1 MGRRENKRI
10 LQPSPQMNHDLAS
23 WEHPTLKSAD
33 GTPMINMEKL
43 APVIAGNAIK
53 TAQQIPQV
61 MSDLIEQTLEAKQ
74 SLSEACNGIGDN
86 MEKLKPL
93 KKEMID
99 ELRGLRMTTTTE
111 VAAMLKPLEDLR
123 KFFLGAEHDKEI
135 ARLRE
140 FVDLCER
147 LETLKK
153 SGFLDTVAD
162 TMLKLS

>member
-1 MGRRENKRI
+1 MITNS
-10 LQPSPQMNHDLAS
+10 LH
-23 WEHPTLKSAD
+23 HPTLKDEYGNPLLNMDRMNPIVAEWA
-33 GTPMINMEKL
+33 IN
-43 APVIAGNAIK
+43 
-53 TAQQIPQV
+53 TAKQIPDT
-61 MSDLIEQTLEAKQ
+61 MSKLIEQTCEARTAL
-74 SLSEACNGIGDN
+74 SLAVEGIGEN
-86 MEKLKPL
+86 VEKLKPM
-93 KKEMID
+93 KKDMID

-123 KFFLGAEHDKEI
+123 KFFLGTEHDKEI

-147 LETLKK
+147 LEKLKQ

>member
-1 MGRRENKRI
+1 MWAKDMTAPGPLNTACIQHIKDR
-10 LQPSPQMNHDLAS
+10 
-23 WEHPTLKSAD
+23 D
-33 GTPMINMEKL
+33 GNPMIDINRI
-43 APVIAGNAIK
+43 APFMANQAITESK
-53 TAQQIPQV
+53 TI
-61 MSDLIEQTLEAKQ
+61 
-74 SLSEACNGIGDN
+74 
-86 MEKLKPL
+86 
-93 KKEMID
+93 KKEMSTLIED
-99 ELRGLRMTTTTE
+99 TNEAKEALRTAVEGIGENMDKIKPMKKELIENLRGMRMTTTSE

-123 KFFLGAEHDKEI
+123 KFFLGADHDKEI

>member
-1 MGRRENKRI
+1 MWAKDMTDGGP
-10 LQPSPQMNHDLAS
+10 LQYAT
-23 WEHPTLKSAD
+23 HPTMKDRDGNPMLK
-33 GTPMINMEKL
+33 INRI
-43 APVIAGNAIK
+43 APY
-53 TAQQIPQV
+53 
-61 MSDLIEQTLEAKQ
+61 LAKQ
-74 SLSEACNGIGDN
+74 AITESKTI
-86 MEKLKPL
+86 
-93 KKEMID
+93 KKEMSTLIED
-99 ELRGLRMTTTTE
+99 TNEAKEALRTAVEGIGENMDKIKPMKKELIENLRGMRMTTTTE

>member
-1 MGRRENKRI
+1 MWAKDMTAPGPLGEN
-10 LQPSPQMNHDLAS
+10 NHHQKDR
-23 WEHPTLKSAD
+23 D
-33 GTPMINMEKL
+33 GNPMIDMDRVAPYMANL
-43 APVIAGNAIK
+43 AITESK
-53 TAQQIPQV
+53 TI
-61 MSDLIEQTLEAKQ
+61 
-74 SLSEACNGIGDN
+74 
-86 MEKLKPL
+86 
-93 KKEMID
+93 KKEMSTLIED
-99 ELRGLRMTTTTE
+99 TNEAKTALRAAIEGIGENMDKIKPMKKELIENLRGMRMTTTTE

-123 KFFLGAEHDKEI
+123 KFFLGSEHDKEI

>member
-1 MGRRENKRI
+1 MITNPIEHKILKDENGNP
-10 LQPSPQMNHDLAS
+10 LFQMD
-23 WEHPTLKSAD
+23 
-33 GTPMINMEKL
+33 KL
-43 APVIAGNAIK
+43 APVIAGKAIQ
-53 TAQQIPQV
+53 TANEIPQV
-61 MSDLIEQTLEAKQ
+61 MSELIEKTREAKQ
-74 SLSEACNGIGDN
+74 SLLEACTGIGEN
-86 MEKLKPL
+86 MDKLKPM

-123 KFFLGAEHDKEI
+123 KFFLGADHDKEI